1 MSFSVTTQSKASEQP
16 SQGLTTSVEKVN
28 EIDFTLNADGSVAT
42 SIYKDITGATLF
54 TLTFN
59 YNDAGDVTSIVRS

>member
-16 SQGLTTSVEKVN
+16 SQGLTTSTEKVN
-28 EIDFTLNADGSVAT
+28 EIDFTLNADGSVKT
-42 SIYKDITGATLF
+42 SVYKDSKGSVLF

-59 YNDAGDVTSIVRS
+59 YNDAGDVTSIIRS